1 MTASWSRP
9 IPSPKNIRGTTSAN
23 RKKHGR
29 RNAPGLAG
37 PAGPTAGD
45 LLRLDR
51 PFEAGTILGPGAAA
65 ALDGT
70 PAALLPPLVLPHS
83 RSAGAP
89 DRAADAG
96 SPGALR
102 RQSHLLSRHHGPRI
116 AAPGLIHRQA
126 RGRELAAVRLAG
138 AAAALGVHRPR
149 AAQHAAAA
157 RQHRRPARRQ

>member
-1 MTASWSRP
+1 MSASWSRP
-9 IPSPKNIRGTTSAN
+9 ISSPKNIRGTTSAN

-29 RNAPGLAG
+29 RSAPGLAG

-51 PFEAGTILGPGAAA
+51 PLDAGTSLRPGAAA
-65 ALDGT
+65 ALDGN
-70 PAALLPPLVLPHS
+70 PAAFLPPLVLPHS
-83 RSAGAP
+83 RPAGAP

-96 SPGALR
+96 SPGAVR

-116 AAPGLIHRQA
+116 AAPGLVHRQA

-138 AAAALGVHRPR
+138 AAAALSLHRPPG
-149 AAQHAAAA
+149 AQHPGA
-157 RQHRRPARRQ
+157 